1 MSTSTGQFI
10 WHELMTTDVKAA
22 LTFYGKVLGW
32 TTQVM
37 PMADGAAYHVL
48 EASSR
53 GMGGML
59 EISKAQRVAGMR
71 SGWVGYISSPN
82 VDADVV
88 RLNKAGATVHRPA
101 EDIPNVGRFAP
112 VSDPQGAGFIL
123 FKPKPPP
130 GEVPPQ
136 ATGVGS
142 VGWAELS
149 TTDWK
154 AAFAF
159 YSEIFGWQKA
169 EAVDMGAMGT
179 YQLFTTGAAPVGG
192 MMNRADLKLP
202 PHWLYYFRVEGID
215 AALKLAKDN
224 GGEVLHGP
232 SEVPGG
238 SWIIQ
243 CRDPQGAL
251 FALVASKR

>member
-1 MSTSTGQFI
+1 MPTSTGQFI

-22 LTFYGKVLGW
+22 LAFYEKVVGW
-32 TTQVM
+32 TARVM

-48 EASSR
+48 EANGR

-59 EISKAQRVAGMR
+59 EVSKAQRDAGMR
-71 SGWVGYISSPN
+71 SGWVGYITSPN
-82 VDADVV
+82 VDADVARV
-88 RLNKAGATVHRPA
+88 KKAGATVHRPA

-130 GEVPPQ
+130 GDVPPQ

-142 VGWAELS
+142 AGWAELY

-169 EAVDMGAMGT
+169 EALEMGAMGT
-179 YQLFTTGAAPVGG
+179 YQMFTAGAAPVGG
-192 MMNRADLKLP
+192 MMNRVDLKLP
-202 PHWLYYFRVEGID
+202 PHWLYYFTVEGID
-215 AALKLAKDN
+215 AALKRAKDK

-243 CRDPQGAL
+243 CRDPQGAI
-251 FALVASKR
+251 FALVAPKR